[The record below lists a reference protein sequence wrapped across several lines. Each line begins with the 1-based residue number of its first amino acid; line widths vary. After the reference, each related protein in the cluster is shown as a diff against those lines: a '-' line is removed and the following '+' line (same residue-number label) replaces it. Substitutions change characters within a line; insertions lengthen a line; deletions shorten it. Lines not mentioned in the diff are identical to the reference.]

1 MPAAMTTR
9 TGLFM
14 FISSLKRVFFF
25 YGFIILQTTPGNKTK
40 LFFEIWQVFIAYI
53 GKQILSFASRPSI
66 ITSSDTKT
74 TGQPLLQAEA
84 RK

>member
-25 YGFIILQTTPGNKTK
+25 FYGFIILQITPGNKTK
-40 LFFEIWQVFIAYI
+40 LFLKLDKFLLHI
-53 GKQILSFASRPSI
+53 SAS
-66 ITSSDTKT
+66 KYC
-74 TGQPLLQAEA
+74 LLLPD
-84 RK
+84 RV

>member
-25 YGFIILQTTPGNKTK
+25 YGFIILQITPGNKTK
-40 LFFEIWQVFIAYI
+40 LFLKLDKFLLH
-53 GKQILSFASRPSI
+53 ILASKYCLFL
-66 ITSSDTKT
+66 SD
-74 TGQPLLQAEA
+74 
-84 RK
+84 RV

>member
-14 FISSLKRVFFF
+14 FISSLKRVFFV

-40 LFFEIWQVFIAYI
+40 LFLKLDKFLLH
-53 GKQILSFASRPSI
+53 ILASKYCLLL
-66 ITSSDTKT
+66 SD
-74 TGQPLLQAEA
+74 
-84 RK
+84 RV